1 MSQLWVLQS
10 NLRDHEEEL
19 RAMVAA
25 LQGLCL
31 HWAAIPVLPFEEHLR
46 DVEWDGPRVF
56 YGSCSLVKKAAVQ
69 ARRSDPIFFDDRTF
83 RPSFWGRALGERWLN
98 HDAVFTTVGRL
109 LADASDLD
117 ERRDAGKNVDDT
129 PVFLRPDADL
139 KAFVGQ
145 VIDPRDTQ
153 KLLGAWSA
161 GFSNF
166 DRNLPVLVARPKE
179 IYSETRVWMV
189 DGEAVAAVQYRRLG
203 KRTIVLHDDLPP
215 EMRQFAEEC
224 SWRFGSSHPVFVLDV
239 AETPA
244 GMKVVEINSF
254 HASGFY
260 HPDAVLP
267 VVRAVSNYVAKF
279 Y

>member
-1 MSQLWVLQS
+1 MSQLWILQS

-25 LQGLCL
+25 LQGLYL
-31 HWAAIPVLPFEEHLR
+31 PWAAIPVLPFEEHLR

-56 YGSCSLVKKAAVQ
+56 YGSCSLVKKVAAE
-69 ARRSDPIFFDDRTF
+69 ARQSDPIFFDDRTF
-83 RPSFWGRALGERWLN
+83 RPSFWGRTLGERWLN
-98 HDAVFTTVGRL
+98 HNAVFTTVEDL
-109 LADASDLD
+109 LTDLVRYGISSD
-117 ERRDAGKNVDDT
+117 T
-129 PVFLRPDADL
+129 VFIRPDADL

-145 VIDPRDTQ
+145 VIDLRDAE
-153 KLLGAWSA
+153 KLLEGWSA
-161 GFSNF
+161 GFANF
-166 DRNLPVLVARPKE
+166 DRSLPILVAHLQE
-179 IYSETRVWMV
+179 IYNETRVWMV
-189 DGEAVAAVQYRRLG
+189 GGEAVAAVQYKQLG
-203 KRTIVLHDDLPP
+203 KRVIQLHDDLPP
-215 EMRQFAEEC
+215 GMKHFAEEC
-224 SWRFGSSHPVFVLDV
+224 AWRFGSSNPVFVLDV

>member
-1 MSQLWVLQS
+1 MTQLWILQS

-25 LQGLCL
+25 LQGLVL
-31 HWAAIPVLPFEEHLR
+31 PWAAIPVLPFEEELR
-46 DVEWDGPRVF
+46 DIEWDGPRVF
-56 YGSCSLVKKAAVQ
+56 YGSCSLVKKVAAE

-83 RPSFWGRALGERWLN
+83 RPSFWGRALGVRWLN
-98 HDAVFTTVGRL
+98 HDAVFTTVGDL
-109 LADASDLD
+109 LDHLASPDAESHLGWQLLD
-117 ERRDAGKNVDDT
+117 G
-129 PVFLRPDADL
+129 PIFLRPDADL

-145 VIDPRDTQ
+145 VIDLREAP
-153 KLLGAWSA
+153 KLLDGWSA
-161 GFSNF
+161 GFANF
-166 DRNLPVLVARPKE
+166 GRDLPILVAHPQE
-179 IYSETRVWMV
+179 IYNETRVWMV
-189 DGEAVAAVQYRRLG
+189 DNEAVAAVQYRHHG
-203 KRTIVLHDDLPP
+203 KRVIRLFDDLPP
-215 EMRQFAEEC
+215 GMGRFAEEC
-224 SWRFGSSHPVFVLDV
+224 AWRFGSSHPVFVLDV